1 MKRIEVELLTD
12 QGNNAV
18 LRLPQ
23 RRFSGVLLQG
33 DTLRNLLVTAEHA
46 LALSGESGSELR
58 EEIEG
63 LVATLRDIYDGYES
77 GTSE

>member
-23 RRFSGVLLQG
+23 RRFPGVLLQG

-46 LALSGESGSELR
+46 LALSGEVGSELR

-63 LVATLRDIYDGYES
+63 LVATLRDIYDGYELA
-77 GTSE
+77 TSE